1 MYVLA
6 FKHAPLEGL
15 GFIAAALERH
25 HIAVAQASACEMVAQ
40 ASACEV
46 VAQASACEF
55 AARSAPAGLILMGGP
70 MSANDDLPWVPHE
83 LAAIR
88 EAANRGIPVL
98 GVCLG
103 AQLIARA
110 LGARVYPNAEKEI
123 GWSPLHFTEAAALD
137 PLFHGFSGPETV
149 FQWHAETFD
158 LPPAAEH
165 LAFSSACRHQAF
177 RVGAN
182 VYGLQFH
189 LEVTP
194 EMVADWL
201 RQDAACGDLRE
212 ATAPVDPYAHAAR
225 LAEVAATVFDR
236 WCGLLH

>member
-1 MYVLA
+1 MYLLA

-15 GFIAAALERH
+15 GSIAAVLERH
-25 HIAVAQASACEMVAQ
+25 HIAVAHASACETGT
-40 ASACEV
+40 SGP
-46 VAQASACEF
+46 
-55 AARSAPAGLILMGGP
+55 PAGLILMGGP

-123 GWSPLHFTEAAALD
+123 GWSPVHFTAAAAAD
-137 PLFHGFSGPETV
+137 PLFHGFSDPETV

-158 LPPAAEH
+158 LPPGAEH
-165 LAFSSACRHQAF
+165 LAYSSACRHQAF

-194 EMVADWL
+194 GIIADWL
-201 RQDAACGDLRE
+201 HQDAACAISARQPE
-212 ATAPVDPYAHAAR
+212 PVDPYAHASR

>member
-15 GFIAAALERH
+15 GSIAAALQRH
-25 HIAVAQASACEMVAQ
+25 KVAQASACETGTPGP
-40 ASACEV
+40 
-46 VAQASACEF
+46 
-55 AARSAPAGLILMGGP
+55 PAGLILMGGP

-88 EAANRGIPVL
+88 EALHRGIPVL

-110 LGARVYPNAEKEI
+110 LGARVYPNTEKEI
-123 GWSPLHFTEAAALD
+123 GWSPVHFTAAAAVD
-137 PLFHGFSGPETV
+137 PLFHGFSDPETV

-158 LPPAAEH
+158 LPPGAEH

-194 EMVADWL
+194 GIVADWL
-201 RQDAACGDLRE
+201 RQDAACGGDLRE
-212 ATAPVDPYAHAAR
+212 ATAPIDPSAHASR